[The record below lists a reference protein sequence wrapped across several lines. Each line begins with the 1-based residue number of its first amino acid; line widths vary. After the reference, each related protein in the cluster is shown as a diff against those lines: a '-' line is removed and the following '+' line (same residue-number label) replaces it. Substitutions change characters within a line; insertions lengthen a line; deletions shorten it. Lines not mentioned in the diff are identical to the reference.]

1 MNRERT
7 KGPEDWV
14 YKKKKRL
21 GSDSRKPLS
30 WPSLTWSARTWG
42 WKVESH
48 CRPFCLVFVWCW
60 NSSPALLIGGHTC
73 TTFSGRML
81 DSRSRQFFTLGTCTC
96 TLFTVDPVEKPNTDL
111 FRISKGQAPHELT
124 GNYML
129 YSYYIHFPPAYTA
142 DCKTVH
148 FYFLRVL
155 YIQFCRFCHFDI
167 LNVCVNCM
175 WINLI
180 PFNDCMLYTR
190 VWSTN
195 FILIDMWVVPS
206 FCALTNNNAVNI
218 HYVVSPNCK
227 AFPYIGLKSFS

>member
-48 CRPFCLVFVWCW
+48 YSPFCLVLVWCW
-60 NSSPALLIGGHTC
+60 NSSPALLLGGHTC

-96 TLFTVDPVEKPNTDL
+96 TLFTVVPVEKPNTDL

-129 YSYYIHFPPAYTA
+129 YSYYIHFSPAYTA
-142 DCKTVH
+142 DCAKQSIFIFWEYYIYSSAGFVILTFWMSVLTACGLIS
-148 FYFLRVL
+148 FLL
-155 YIQFCRFCHFDI
+155 TIACYIPEFGQPI
-167 LNVCVNCM
+167 S
-175 WINLI
+175 
-180 PFNDCMLYTR
+180 Y
-190 VWSTN
+190 
-195 FILIDMWVVPS
+195 
-206 FCALTNNNAVNI
+206 
-218 HYVVSPNCK
+218 
-227 AFPYIGLKSFS
+227 